1 MVSMPSP
8 SPLPDLVVVGG
19 GTAGIVAAQSAAS
32 LGARVVMIERD
43 APGGDCLWTGCVP
56 SKTLLAAAH
65 TIAQARRA
73 ARYGLAVRDG
83 PVDFAAVMAHVHA
96 AIATIAP
103 VDSVDALKAAGI
115 TVMTGTAVFTGPDSL
130 DVDGTPVRFRRAL
143 VATGAAPTLPP
154 VPGLAECGPL
164 TSGTVWSLTDLP
176 SQLVI
181 LGGGSIG
188 CELGQA
194 FARLGSQVTLIEGD
208 GRLLP
213 LEPPAAA
220 DLLLRA
226 LRADDVD
233 VRLGQLVTQVDSGAV
248 ILADQTRIEF
258 DQLLV
263 AVGRTPRTDGLG
275 LAGAGVQITER
286 GVVEVN
292 KSLQTTNPR
301 IWAAGDLTGHPQFT
315 HTAGMHANLAA
326 TNVVLGLRRSTDRLV
341 IPRVTFTQPEVA
353 SVGVTAPTEQT
364 DRGLRV
370 VTIRHG
376 DLDRAVTEDDTAGF
390 SQLVLDRR
398 GRVVGAT
405 IVGPRAGESVGEA
418 TLAIQNGLRARDI
431 ASTTH
436 PYPTFNDGVWNA
448 AIQDVQRQLRTPL
461 VRAGIGRLLKLRRL
475 RRG

>member
-1 MVSMPSP
+1 MVCVSL

-19 GTAGIVAAQSAAS
+19 GTAGIVAAQTAAG
-32 LGARVVMIERD
+32 LGARVVMVERE

-65 TIAQARRA
+65 TIARARYA
-73 ARYGLAVRDG
+73 ARYGLALGDG
-83 PVDFAAVMAHVHA
+83 SVDFTAVMAQVHS

-103 VDSVDALKAAGI
+103 VDSVEALEAAGV

-143 VATGAAPTLPP
+143 VATGAAPTVPLL
-154 VPGLAECGPL
+154 PGLAQSGPL
-164 TSGTVWSLTDLP
+164 TSDTVWSLTDLP

-181 LGGGSIG
+181 MGGGSIG

-194 FARLGSQVTLIEGD
+194 FARLGSQVTVIEGE
-208 GRLLP
+208 GRILP
-213 LEPPAAA
+213 LETPAAS
-220 DLLLRA
+220 DVLLRA

-233 VRLGQLVTQVDSGAV
+233 VRIGQLVTRVDPGAV
-248 ILADQTRIEF
+248 ILADQTRIGF

-263 AVGRTPRTDGLG
+263 AVGRTPCTDGLG
-275 LAGAGVQITER
+275 LDLAGVQTTER
-286 GVVEVN
+286 GVVEVD
-292 KSLQTTNPR
+292 KTLQTTNPR
-301 IWAAGDLTGHPQFT
+301 IWAAGDLTAHPQFT

-326 TNVVLGLRRSTDRLV
+326 TNAVLGLRRSTEGLV

-353 SVGVTAPTEQT
+353 SVGVTSPTEQT

-370 VTIRHG
+370 VTIHHG
-376 DLDRAVTEDDTAGF
+376 ELDRAVTEDDTDGY

-418 TLAIQNGLRARDI
+418 TLAIQNGLRAPAI

-436 PYPTFNDGVWNA
+436 PYPTFNDGLWNS
-448 AIQDVQRQLRTPL
+448 AIQDVQRQLRRPL
-461 VRAGIGRLLKLRRL
+461 VRAGIGLLLRLQRL
-475 RRG
+475 R